1 MKFITSTTLATV
13 LLVSGCASVNMAPKV
28 DSAKAKEFSSP
39 GQGNAGLYIYR
50 NSFLGRAIKRDLWL
64 DGKCVGET
72 APDVFFYQRVVGDK
86 KYQIA
91 TESEFSPNVIEATL
105 DSNKNYFFR
114 QYIKTGLLAAGAGIE
129 QVSEEQGKKD
139 ISTLEMASPG
149 KCTSKPPSGAAGDNG
164 QPETGGSTASVVTP
178 ATTSSPV
185 AAPVAAPVSTPVAA
199 PVATPVAPAPA
210 PAPVANFVA
219 EPKVVNVTT
228 APAPSTEKST
238 LQLIEFQI
246 GVSSHSVERL
256 AKERSCGT
264 TKGAG
269 LVSPKGAR
277 ELYKVQCTDGR
288 VLMAT
293 CELRQCSVISHK

>member
-13 LLVSGCASVNMAPKV
+13 LLVSGCASVTMAPKV
-28 DSAKAKEFSSP
+28 ESAKAKEFNSP

-50 NSFLGRAIKRDLWL
+50 NNFLGRAIKRDLWL
-64 DGKCVGET
+64 DGKCVGESV
-72 APDVFFYQRVVGDK
+72 PDVFFYQRVVGDK

-91 TESEFSPNVIEATL
+91 TESEFSPNTIEATL
-105 DSNKNYFFR
+105 DSNKNYYFR
-114 QYIKTGLLAAGAGIE
+114 QYIKTGLFVAGAGIE

-139 ISTLEMASPG
+139 VSALEMASPG
-149 KCTSKPPSGAAGDNG
+149 KCTSKPPSDAASVSNG
-164 QPETGGSTASVVTP
+164 QQVTGGSTTPLVTP
-178 ATTSSPV
+178 EITNAPV
-185 AAPVAAPVSTPVAA
+185 AAPVAAT
-199 PVATPVAPAPA
+199 PA

-219 EPKVVNVTT
+219 EPKVVKMTT
-228 APAPSTEKST
+228 TPAPTTDKST

-293 CELRQCSVISHK
+293 CELRQCSVVSHK